1 MATNWLQLLKNYIG
15 TEGATSLADK
25 LTVARAGYIDNIN
38 NADISTIPN
47 ISTLSVAR
55 IGYIDNINQ
64 VGLLQVTAVRAG
76 YLDNINNANL
86 STIPDISSLSAARI
100 GYLDEL
106 AAANLPADIAAIP
119 TTAMR
124 GTENAATVAD
134 GWDAALATILDNFTA
149 ARIGYLDELDFDLQ
163 TAIAAIPTDAMR
175 GTNSAALASSWTAA
189 LATALASY
197 TAVRGGYL
205 DELAA
210 ANLPADIAA
219 IPTTAMRGT
228 ENAATVADG
237 WDVALATILDNFTA
251 ARVGYLDNINN
262 ANLSTIPD
270 ISSLSAAKI
279 GYLDNINNAQLLN
292 LTAAR
297 LGYIDNLSGGAAAL
311 EASIT
316 AIKGGG
322 WSDET
327 LVSIQTAIDSIAGV
341 NTYMEQIP
349 DSDFAL
355 AAIDNALTADPPSA
369 DAENSVIDIDQ
380 EGGSTFVL
388 RSLWVNITSFG
399 TAGTK
404 LTFALWVLVNS
415 VVTQVDSV
423 DVESLGIQSLM
434 DLFALQDVHAD
445 GIWVTVITDSASADA
460 ACSGTYR
467 YAKAS

>member
-210 ANLPADIAA
+210 ANLPADIDAITAA
-219 IPTTAMRGT
+219 GPTKAEMDTAHGL
-228 ENAATVADG
+228 
-237 WDVALATILDNFTA
+237 LATEAKQDIIDTNVDQIEVLVGNKVAGRAQIKSTTESLNQAAGSYDLMTGTTQAVILESLTVKMPTGA
-251 ARVGYLDNINN
+251 A
-262 ANLSTIPD
+262 
-270 ISSLSAAKI
+270 
-279 GYLDNINNAQLLN
+279 
-292 LTAAR
+292 
-297 LGYIDNLSGGAAAL
+297 GGAL
-311 EASIT
+311 TSI
-316 AIKGGG
+316 
-322 WSDET
+322 
-327 LVSIQTAIDSIAGV
+327 SIQTDDATPGVIIDATDGVVANLTSEAGISWTGALLINTGTKIQLTIAGG
-341 NTYMEQIP
+341 
-349 DSDFAL
+349 AHG
-355 AAIDNALTADPPSA
+355 SA
-369 DAENSVIDIDQ
+369 YICTVIAKY
-380 EGGSTFVL
+380 
-388 RSLWVNITSFG
+388 R
-399 TAGTK
+399 A
-404 LTFALWVLVNS
+404 
-415 VVTQVDSV
+415 VVTGGN
-423 DVESLGIQSLM
+423 L
-434 DLFALQDVHAD
+434 A
-445 GIWVTVITDSASADA
+445 
-460 ACSGTYR
+460 
-467 YAKAS
+467 